1 MREHVAPWRS
11 VHKITFHPATGV
23 TFLLTSGGHNAGIA
37 SEPGHPRRSYQV
49 AARQAGET
57 YIGPDRWMAE
67 TPHKD
72 GSRWPEWQAWLA
84 GQSTQRAARPLPA
97 MGAKGY
103 APLCD
108 APGTYI
114 LQQ

>member
-1 MREHVAPWRS
+1 
-11 VHKITFHPATGV
+11 
-23 TFLLTSGGHNAGIA
+23 
-37 SEPGHPRRSYQV
+37 
-49 AARQAGET
+49 
-57 YIGPDRWMAE
+57 MAE